1 MDTFGQIL
9 ELEEDDTYEFSIG
22 MTQAYFSQAE
32 TTFKDM
38 DAALCVLNAVRR
50 NPR

>member
-1 MDTFGQIL
+1 MDTFQQL
-9 ELEEDDTYEFSIG
+9 LDLEEDDGYDFSIG

-38 DAALCVLNAVRR
+38 DQAL
-50 NPR
+50 